1 MIYPREELWKVFK
14 QRVIT
19 AVILVLGFLGLL
31 FSLSSLWF
39 SLVVAPIVLLA
50 GWEWSNLMAV
60 TDRRHKVA
68 YLALLALAMAIAALG
83 LNLFAGLDSA
93 ASTKLFNISLA
104 QNLCLGASV
113 LWAVIFL
120 WVQGYPSSA
129 ILWSPRPILGLL
141 GLVLLTI
148 TWVAITLIVHL
159 PHGAWLL
166 LFAVVIVAL
175 ADIGGYVAG
184 NLFGKHKLALL
195 VSPGKTWEGFLGG
208 ILLQGILIA
217 SLSPFMPEKI
227 TTTMLVALV
236 IPVSLYSVLGDLF
249 ESMVKRHSGV
259 KDSGNILPGH
269 GGVLDR
275 IDGLIAA
282 LPLFALLFL
291 LLSPF

>member
-1 MIYPREELWKVFK
+1 VFK

-19 AVILVLGFLGLL
+19 AVVLVLGLLALL
-31 FSLSSLWF
+31 FNLSPLNF

-50 GWEWSNLMAV
+50 GWEWANLIGLQGK
-60 TDRRHKVA
+60 RHKLA
-68 YLALLALAMAIAALG
+68 YLGLLALGLAVAG
-83 LNLFAGLDSA
+83 FTLNLFGTLDM
-93 ASTKLFNISLA
+93 SLG
-104 QNLCLGASV
+104 QNLCLAASV

-141 GLVLLTI
+141 GLVLLSI
-148 TWVAITLIVHL
+148 TWVAIALIIHQ

-166 LFAVVIVAL
+166 LFAFAVVAL

-184 NLFGKHKLALL
+184 NLFGKHKLAPL
-195 VSPGKTWEGFLGG
+195 VSPGKTWEGFAGG
-208 ILLQGILIA
+208 ILLQCILIA
-217 SLSPFMPEKI
+217 SMTSFMPEKI
-227 TTTMLVALV
+227 TTGMLLALV

-249 ESMVKRHSGV
+249 ESMVKRHGGV

-282 LPLFALLFL
+282 LPLFILLFL

>member
-1 MIYPREELWKVFK
+1 MFK

-19 AVILVLGFLGLL
+19 AVVLVLGLLALL
-31 FSLSSLWF
+31 FNLSPLNF

-50 GWEWSNLMAV
+50 GWEWANLIGLQGK
-60 TDRRHKVA
+60 RHKLA
-68 YLALLALAMAIAALG
+68 YLGLLALGLAVAG
-83 LNLFAGLDSA
+83 FTLNLFGTLDM
-93 ASTKLFNISLA
+93 SLG
-104 QNLCLGASV
+104 QNLCLAASV

-141 GLVLLTI
+141 GLVLLSI
-148 TWVAITLIVHL
+148 TWVAIALIIHQ

-166 LFAVVIVAL
+166 LFAFAVVAL

-184 NLFGKHKLALL
+184 NLFGKHKLAPL
-195 VSPGKTWEGFLGG
+195 VSPGKTWEGFAGG
-208 ILLQGILIA
+208 ILLQCILIA
-217 SLSPFMPEKI
+217 SMTSFMPEKI
-227 TTTMLVALV
+227 TTGMLLALV

-249 ESMVKRHSGV
+249 ESMVKRHGGV

-282 LPLFALLFL
+282 LPLFILLFL

>member
-1 MIYPREELWKVFK
+1 MGLQGKRHKFAY
-14 QRVIT
+14 
-19 AVILVLGFLGLL
+19 LGLL
-31 FSLSSLWF
+31 
-39 SLVVAPIVLLA
+39 
-50 GWEWSNLMAV
+50 
-60 TDRRHKVA
+60 
-68 YLALLALAMAIAALG
+68 ALG
-83 LNLFAGLDSA
+83 LAVAGFTLNLFGTLDM
-93 ASTKLFNISLA
+93 SLG
-104 QNLCLGASV
+104 QNLCLAASV

-141 GLVLLTI
+141 GLVLLSI
-148 TWVAITLIVHL
+148 TWVAIVLIIHQ

-166 LFAVVIVAL
+166 LFAFAVVAL

-184 NLFGKHKLALL
+184 NLFGKHKLASL
-195 VSPGKTWEGFLGG
+195 VSPGKTWEGFAGG
-208 ILLQGILIA
+208 ILLQCILIA
-217 SLSPFMPEKI
+217 SMTSFMPEKI
-227 TTTMLVALV
+227 TTGMLLALV

-249 ESMVKRHSGV
+249 ESMVKRQGGV

-282 LPLFALLFL
+282 LPLFILLFL

>member
-1 MIYPREELWKVFK
+1 VFK

-19 AVILVLGFLGLL
+19 AVVLVLGLLALL
-31 FSLSSLWF
+31 FNLSPLNF

-50 GWEWSNLMAV
+50 GWEWANLMGLQGK
-60 TDRRHKVA
+60 RHKFA
-68 YLALLALAMAIAALG
+68 YLGLLALGLAVAG
-83 LNLFAGLDSA
+83 FTLNLFGTLDM
-93 ASTKLFNISLA
+93 SLG
-104 QNLCLGASV
+104 QNLCLAASV

-141 GLVLLTI
+141 GLVLLSI
-148 TWVAITLIVHL
+148 TWVAIVLIIHQ

-166 LFAVVIVAL
+166 LFAFAVVAL

-184 NLFGKHKLALL
+184 NLFGKHKLASL
-195 VSPGKTWEGFLGG
+195 VSPGKTWEGFAGG
-208 ILLQGILIA
+208 ILLQCILIA
-217 SLSPFMPEKI
+217 SMTSFMPEKI
-227 TTTMLVALV
+227 TTGMLLALV

-249 ESMVKRHSGV
+249 ESMVKRQGGV

-282 LPLFALLFL
+282 LPLFILLFL

>member
-1 MIYPREELWKVFK
+1 VFK

-19 AVILVLGFLGLL
+19 AVFLILGLL
-31 FSLSSLWF
+31 ALLFNLTPLAF

-50 GWEWSNLMAV
+50 GWEWANLMGLQGK
-60 TDRRHKVA
+60 RHKFA
-68 YLALLALAMAIAALG
+68 YLGLLALGLAVAG
-83 LNLFAGLDSA
+83 FTLNLFGTLDM
-93 ASTKLFNISLA
+93 SLG
-104 QNLCLGASV
+104 QNLCLAASV

-141 GLVLLTI
+141 GLVLLSI
-148 TWVAITLIVHL
+148 TWVAIVLIIHQ

-166 LFAVVIVAL
+166 LFAFAVVAL

-184 NLFGKHKLALL
+184 NLFGKHKLASL
-195 VSPGKTWEGFLGG
+195 VSPGKTWEGFAGG
-208 ILLQGILIA
+208 ILLQCILIA
-217 SLSPFMPEKI
+217 SMTSFMPEKI
-227 TTTMLVALV
+227 TTGMLLALV

-249 ESMVKRHSGV
+249 ESMVKRHGGV

-282 LPLFALLFL
+282 LPLFILLFL

>member
-1 MIYPREELWKVFK
+1 VFK

-19 AVILVLGFLGLL
+19 AIALVLGLLGLL
-31 FSLSSLWF
+31 FNLNALNF
-39 SLVVAPIVLLA
+39 SLAVAPVVLLA
-50 GWEWSNLMAV
+50 GWEWSNLMGLR
-60 TDRRHKVA
+60 TKRHRFA
-68 YLALLALAMAIAALG
+68 FLALLALSLAVACLS
-83 LNLFAGLDSA
+83 LNLFGAL
-93 ASTKLFNISLA
+93 NVSLG
-104 QNLCLGASV
+104 QTLCLAVSV

-141 GLVLLTI
+141 GLVLLSI
-148 TWVAITLIVHL
+148 TWVAIVLIIHQ
-159 PHGAWLL
+159 PHGPWLL
-166 LFAVVIVAL
+166 LFAFVVVAL

-184 NLFGKHKLALL
+184 NLFGKHKLAPR
-195 VSPGKTWEGFLGG
+195 VSPGKTWEGFCGG
-208 ILLQGILIA
+208 ILLQCILIA
-217 SLSPFMPEKI
+217 SMTSFMPEKI
-227 TTTMLVALV
+227 TTGMLLALV

-282 LPLFALLFL
+282 LPLFILLFL

>member
-1 MIYPREELWKVFK
+1 VFK

-19 AVILVLGFLGLL
+19 AVGLVIGLLALL
-31 FSLSSLWF
+31 FSLNPLHF
-39 SLVVAPIVLLA
+39 SLAVAPIVLLA
-50 GWEWSNLMAV
+50 GWEWSNLMGL
-60 TDRRHKVA
+60 TTKRHKLL
-68 YLALLALAMAIAALG
+68 YLVLLALVLVISGLTLDLFGAINVSLG
-83 LNLFAGLDSA
+83 Q
-93 ASTKLFNISLA
+93 T
-104 QNLCLGASV
+104 LCLAASV

-141 GLVLLTI
+141 GLVLLAI
-148 TWVAITLIVHL
+148 TWVAIALIIHQ
-159 PHGAWLL
+159 PHGPWLL
-166 LFAVVIVAL
+166 LFAFVVVAL

-184 NLFGKHKLALL
+184 NLFGRHKLAPM
-195 VSPGKTWEGFLGG
+195 VSPGKTWEGFFGG
-208 ILLQGILIA
+208 ILLQCILIA
-217 SLSPFMPEKI
+217 SMVPFMPEKI
-227 TTTMLVALV
+227 TIAMLIALV

-282 LPLFALLFL
+282 LPLFVLLFL

>member
-1 MIYPREELWKVFK
+1 VFK

-19 AVILVLGFLGLL
+19 AVFLILGLL
-31 FSLSSLWF
+31 ALLFNLTPLAF

-50 GWEWSNLMAV
+50 GWEWANLMGLQGK
-60 TDRRHKVA
+60 RHKFA
-68 YLALLALAMAIAALG
+68 YLGLLALGLAVAG
-83 LNLFAGLDSA
+83 FTLNLFGTLDM
-93 ASTKLFNISLA
+93 SLG
-104 QNLCLGASV
+104 QNLCLAASV

-141 GLVLLTI
+141 GLVLLSI
-148 TWVAITLIVHL
+148 TWVAIVLIIHQ

-166 LFAVVIVAL
+166 LFAFAVVAL

-184 NLFGKHKLALL
+184 NLFGKHKLAAL
-195 VSPGKTWEGFLGG
+195 VSPGKTWEGFAGG
-208 ILLQGILIA
+208 ILLQCILIA
-217 SLSPFMPEKI
+217 SMTSFMPEKI
-227 TTTMLVALV
+227 TTGMLLALV

-249 ESMVKRHSGV
+249 ESMVKRHGGV
-259 KDSGNILPGH
+259 KDSGNLLPGH

-282 LPLFALLFL
+282 LPLFILLFL

>member
-1 MIYPREELWKVFK
+1 VFK

-31 FSLSSLWF
+31 FSLSSLHF

-50 GWEWSNLMAV
+50 GWEWSNLMGIGA
-60 TDRRHKVA
+60 TRHRLA
-68 YLALLALAMAIAALG
+68 YITLLALALAAAALI
-83 LNLFAGLDSA
+83 LNLFASLDVA
-93 ASTKLFNISLA
+93 MA
-104 QNLCLGASV
+104 QNLCLAASI

-129 ILWSPRPILGLL
+129 ILWSPRPVLGLL
-141 GLVLLTI
+141 GLLLLSF
-148 TWVAITLIVHL
+148 TWVAIALLVHL

-166 LFAVVIVAL
+166 LFAVVVVAL

-184 NLFGKHKLALL
+184 NLFGKHKLAVL
-195 VSPGKTWEGFLGG
+195 VSPGKTWEGFFGG
-208 ILLQGILIA
+208 IFLQCVLIVLLSQ
-217 SLSPFMPEKI
+217 FMPQQI
-227 TTTMLVALV
+227 TLTMLVALV

-275 IDGLIAA
+275 IDGLISA

>member
-1 MIYPREELWKVFK
+1 VFK

-31 FSLSSLWF
+31 FSLSSLHF

-50 GWEWSNLMAV
+50 GWEWSNLMGISA
-60 TDRRHKVA
+60 TRHRLA
-68 YLALLALAMAIAALG
+68 YITLLALALAAAALI
-83 LNLFAGLDSA
+83 LNLFASLDVA
-93 ASTKLFNISLA
+93 MA
-104 QNLCLGASV
+104 QNLCLAASI

-129 ILWSPRPILGLL
+129 ILWSPRPVLGLL
-141 GLVLLTI
+141 GLLLLSF
-148 TWVAITLIVHL
+148 TWVAIALLVHL

-166 LFAVVIVAL
+166 LFAVVVVAL

-184 NLFGKHKLALL
+184 NLFGKHKLAVL
-195 VSPGKTWEGFLGG
+195 VSPGKTWEGFFGG
-208 ILLQGILIA
+208 ILLQCVLIVL
-217 SLSPFMPEKI
+217 LSQFMPQQI
-227 TTTMLVALV
+227 TLTMLVALV

>member
-1 MIYPREELWKVFK
+1 MFK

-19 AVILVLGFLGLL
+19 AVCLILGLL
-31 FSLSSLWF
+31 ALLFNLTPLAF

-50 GWEWSNLMAV
+50 GWEWANLMGLQGK
-60 TDRRHKVA
+60 RHKFA
-68 YLALLALAMAIAALG
+68 YLGLLALGLAVAG
-83 LNLFAGLDSA
+83 FTLNLFGTLDM
-93 ASTKLFNISLA
+93 SLG
-104 QNLCLGASV
+104 QNLCLAASV

-141 GLVLLTI
+141 GLVLLSI
-148 TWVAITLIVHL
+148 TWVAIVLIIHQ

-166 LFAVVIVAL
+166 LFAFAVVAL

-184 NLFGKHKLALL
+184 NLFGKHKLASL
-195 VSPGKTWEGFLGG
+195 VSPGKTWEGFAGG
-208 ILLQGILIA
+208 ILLQCILIA
-217 SLSPFMPEKI
+217 SMTSFMPEKI
-227 TTTMLVALV
+227 TTGMLLALV

-249 ESMVKRHSGV
+249 ESMVKRHGGV

-282 LPLFALLFL
+282 LPLFILLFL